1 MKIDIELADP
11 NISSERKQ
19 SLEEE
24 KKLHIDD
31 AIVQRRIW
39 ANFVADYVGKTD
51 PNLKLDTGIF
61 PLVMG
66 EDTSQVDVLYDK
78 VSISG
83 MGESGPNVG
92 GLEFPESAQ
101 SEEIERGLRVH
112 SDSTSE
118 EESQVESGEEKTA
131 PKILSR
137 VSLQAE
143 DYGGGIALPHY
154 GFRRPSSD
162 YYNSNLM
169 NYSFIVVDITGGCNN
184 LFMYDER
191 EQGKGADAL
200 CSLRLRYHLRKV
212 RKYLEAGVK
221 PGLNMSL
228 LDNCVGQNKSQ
239 VVMKFACLMSI
250 LFYEQVALM
259 YFLPGHTHMVP
270 DRVFGQ
276 CKNSIKGLN
285 LYTLAQVV
293 ERFNSVKGISAE

>member
-1 MKIDIELADP
+1 MKIDIELANP
-11 NISSERKQ
+11 NISLERKQ

-24 KKLHIDD
+24 KQVHIDD

-61 PLVMG
+61 PLVLG
-66 EDTSQVDVLYDK
+66 EDKSLVDVLYDK
-78 VSISG
+78 SSISDC
-83 MGESGPNVG
+83 GESGAIVG
-92 GLEFPESAQ
+92 DLVVPESAL
-101 SEEIERGLRVH
+101 SDEVKRGLYEH
-112 SDSTSE
+112 SDSASGKE
-118 EESQVESGEEKTA
+118 IQVDSGEEKA
-131 PKILSR
+131 ANRILSS

-143 DYGGGIALPHY
+143 DYGGGIALPHF

-169 NYSFIVVDITGGCNN
+169 NYSFIVADITGGSNN
-184 LFMYDER
+184 VFMYDER

-250 LFYEQVALM
+250 LFYETVALL